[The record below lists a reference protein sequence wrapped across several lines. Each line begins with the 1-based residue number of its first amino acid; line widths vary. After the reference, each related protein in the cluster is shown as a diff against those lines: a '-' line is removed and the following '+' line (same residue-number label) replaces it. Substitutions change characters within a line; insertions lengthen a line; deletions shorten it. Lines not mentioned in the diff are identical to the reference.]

1 MDDLIGEFLTET
13 NEFLDSLDQ
22 DVLGLEQNPNDKE
35 LLGNIFR
42 LVHTIKG
49 TCGFLGLPRL
59 ETVAHRA
66 ENVLGRFRD
75 GDLEVIPEYVTLIL
89 ESLDTIK
96 FIVGAIEETGS
107 EPEGSDDELIAKLDA
122 VYEGTNSAAGG
133 GESAA
138 PAAPV
143 EEAAPAEPEESI
155 PGMATEAE
163 LEAAFAAAEVLPVE
177 PVEPAEESVAAEEP
191 QEVEAAP
198 PPPPS
203 ETKEEPKAE
212 AVKKEPPMTTQ
223 TLRVNVDVLE
233 DLMTMVSEMVLT
245 RNQLLQILRTET
257 ESEFAAPLQRLN
269 HVVSELQE
277 GVMKTRMQPI
287 GNAWS
292 KLPRIIRDLSMEL
305 NKKIELEMRGQ
316 DTELDR
322 QVLELIK
329 DPLTHMVRNSG
340 DHGIEMPEDRVAAG
354 KPEMGNV
361 VLEAFHEGG
370 HIIIRIT
377 DDGKGLPLD
386 KIKAKIVSNGLATEE
401 ELAEMSTQQIQQ
413 YIFHAGLSTAEAVT
427 SVSGRGVGMDVVRTN
442 IEKIGGSIELKST
455 EGKGSTFTIK
465 IPLTLAIVSALIV
478 ESAGQRFAIP
488 QLSVRELV
496 MASEHGDNKI
506 ETIRGTPVLRLRDRL
521 LPLVSLDELLK
532 LQREGSSVIDLA
544 TKAEELESEKESVVA
559 AQPSEE
565 SEGSNENLEAG
576 ENPEDEANQ
585 EEASTGGNKQPL
597 QNQYIVVTETGAYD
611 FGIIVDRVYD
621 TEEIVV
627 KPVPKILRDIELF
640 SGNTILGDGSVIMI
654 LDPNGVV
661 RATGELDAADATD
674 AAAEDHVAQT
684 SSSQQKTSL
693 LLFKIGDGA
702 PKAVPLSLVARL
714 ENVKTTDIEHSSGQ
728 MMVQYRG
735 GLMPL
740 VPFDSSVQINE
751 EDQEKPVLVFSD
763 KDRSMGLIVDE
774 IIDITEEYI
783 DVQLTSTQSGLL
795 GSAIINEAATDVV
808 DVMHFLSATHDDWFK
823 DHGDEAYG
831 GENGHGKKRVL
842 LVDDSPF
849 FRNMLAPLL
858 GIAGYDVTSLES
870 ARDALKMCD
879 DGVKFDVII
888 SDIEMPDMDGFEFVE
903 KVRSDSD
910 WQNTPMVAL
919 TSHATPQDIDRG
931 IQAGFSKYVAKFDKD
946 TLLSTLAQTLIEQPA
961 QQEGE
966 QQ

>member
-13 NEFLDSLDQ
+13 NEFLESLDQ
-22 DVLGLEQNPNDKE
+22 DLLGLEQNPNDKE

-75 GDLEVIPEYVTLIL
+75 GDLEVTPEYVTLIF
-89 ESLDTIK
+89 ESLDVIK

-107 EPEGSDDELIAKLDA
+107 EPEGDDNPLIAKLDA
-122 VYEGTNSAAGG
+122 VYEGK
-133 GESAA
+133 EV
-138 PAAPV
+138 PK
-143 EEAAPAEPEESI
+143 EEVAAEPEEESI

-163 LEAAFAAAEVLPVE
+163 LEAAFAAAEVLPLDQQDSIPNE
-177 PVEPAEESVAAEEP
+177 
-191 QEVEAAP
+191 EAAPEPEPEQKEAEAESP
-198 PPPPS
+198 PPPPAAPPAA
-203 ETKEEPKAE
+203 EEQKAE
-212 AVKKEPPMTTQ
+212 AVKKEAPVTTQ

-245 RNQLLQILRTET
+245 RNQLLQILRAHN
-257 ESEFAAPLQRLN
+257 ESDFAVPLQRLN

-292 KLPRIIRDLSMEL
+292 KLPRIIRDLSIEL
-305 NKKIELEMRGQ
+305 GKKIDLEMRGQ

-354 KPEMGNV
+354 KSETGKV
-361 VLEAFHEGG
+361 ILEAFHEGG
-370 HIIIRIT
+370 HIIIQIA

-386 KIKAKIVSNGLATEE
+386 KIKAKIVSNGLATEA
-401 ELAEMSTQQIQQ
+401 ELAEMPTQQIQQ
-413 YIFHAGLSTAEAVT
+413 YIFHAGLSTAEQVT

-442 IEKIGGSIELKST
+442 IEKIGGSIELKSK

-478 ESAGQRFAIP
+478 ESAKQRFAIP

-506 ETIRGTPVLRLRDRL
+506 EMIKGTPVLRLRDRL

-532 LQREGSSVIDLA
+532 LQREGIPLTDHLEA
-544 TKAEELESEKESVVA
+544 TNIEDEQDAAESADAAEPQENESEKT
-559 AQPSEE
+559 EE
-565 SEGSNENLEAG
+565 
-576 ENPEDEANQ
+576 
-585 EEASTGGNKQPL
+585 KQL
-597 QNQYIVVTETGAYD
+597 AQNQYIVVTETGAYD

-627 KPVPKILRDIELF
+627 KPVPKILRDIDLF

-654 LDPNGVV
+654 LDPNGVA
-661 RATGELDAADATD
+661 RIAGEIDANDAADSAT
-674 AAAEDHVAQT
+674 EDTAHIGN
-684 SSSQQKTSL
+684 SQQKTSL
-693 LLFKIGDGA
+693 LLFSIGGTT

-714 ENVKTTDIEHSSGQ
+714 ENVKTAEIEHSSGQ

-735 GLMPL
+735 SLMPL
-740 VPFDSSVQINE
+740 VPYDSSVQINDVE
-751 EDQEKPVLVFSD
+751 EKPVLVFSD
-763 KDRSMGLIVDE
+763 KERSMGLIVDE
-774 IIDITEEYI
+774 IIDITEEHI
-783 DVQLTSTQSGLL
+783 DVQLSSSQQGLL
-795 GSAIINEAATDVV
+795 GSAIINEKATDVV
-808 DVMHFLSATHDDWFK
+808 DVMHFLNTTHDDWFK

-831 GENGHGKKRVL
+831 SAAGAGKKRLL

-849 FRNMLAPLL
+849 FRNMLAPIL
-858 GIAGYDVTSLES
+858 GIAGYDVTTLDS
-870 ARDALKMCD
+870 ARDALKMCE
-879 DGVKFDVII
+879 DGARFDVIV
-888 SDIEMPDMDGFEFVE
+888 SDIEMPEMDGFEFAE
-903 KVRSDSD
+903 KVKADSGWHD
-910 WQNTPMVAL
+910 TPMIAL
-919 TSHATPQDIDRG
+919 TSHATPADIDRG
-931 IQAGFSKYVAKFDKD
+931 MQVGFTKHIAKFDKD
-946 TLLSTLAQTLIEQPA
+946 TLLSALSQTLIEQHKAEQP
-961 QQEGE
+961 GE
-966 QQ
+966 QA